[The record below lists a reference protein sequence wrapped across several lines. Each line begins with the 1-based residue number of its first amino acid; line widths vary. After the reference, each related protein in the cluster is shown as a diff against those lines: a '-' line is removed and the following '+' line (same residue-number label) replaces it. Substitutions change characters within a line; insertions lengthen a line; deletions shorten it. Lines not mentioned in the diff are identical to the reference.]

1 MSFSSDIK
9 RELCRLISSRECCLV
24 AELAALVRSC
34 GLIVVEGGRDRCLR
48 LTTTRSAIAGKAFK
62 MVRQLSNVT
71 GMITMRKTRKPGPR
85 TDYLVEW
92 SLRGGNLIAILG
104 PLGYLAEEHINIGPI
119 PKTMLS
125 SRCCRYAA
133 YRGFFLGG
141 GYVEDPHQT
150 YHLGLCFSYRSEA
163 AMVLR
168 LLKGDNFPAQLRERD
183 RDYEIYIKSGDAI
196 GTFLAM
202 IQAVRSLLL
211 FEEIRVE
218 KSLRNRVNRLV
229 NCETANLDRTVK
241 SSIKQLRDINYI
253 DRVYGLDTLP
263 EGLQEV
269 ARLRRNYPLAS
280 LKQLTELM
288 EEPVSRSCV
297 NHRLR
302 KLHSLASNGLD
313 VRSNT

>member
-1 MSFSSDIK
+1 M
-9 RELCRLISSRECCLV
+9 IS
-24 AELAALVRSC
+24 
-34 GLIVVEGGRDRCLR
+34 GR
-48 LTTTRSAIAGKAFK
+48 G
-62 MVRQLSNVT
+62 
-71 GMITMRKTRKPGPR
+71 
-85 TDYLVEW
+85 
-92 SLRGGNLIAILG
+92 
-104 PLGYLAEEHINIGPI
+104 
-119 PKTMLS
+119 
-125 SRCCRYAA
+125 CRYVA

-141 GYVEDPHQT
+141 GYIEDPHQA
-150 YHLGLCFSYRSEA
+150 YHLGLRFSYRSEA

-168 LLKGDNFPAQLRERD
+168 LLKRDNLPAQLRERD
-183 RDYEIYIKSGDAI
+183 KGYEIYIKSGDAI

-263 EGLQEV
+263 EGLQKV
-269 ARLRRNYPLAS
+269 ARLRREYPFAS

-288 EEPVSRSCV
+288 DDPVSRSCV

-302 KLHSLASNGLD
+302 KLRSLASNGLD